1 MGDLT
6 WENGPIRQIP
16 GSHTNV
22 QMPPASADECVP
34 PLVFC
39 ATCGWLQAD
48 VACRPE
54 WMRLSTLVGAPAGAG
69 VFRDHRAW
77 HGAPPPPCIFPIHPL
92 HQST

>member
-39 ATCGWLQAD
+39 AT
-48 VACRPE
+48 
-54 WMRLSTLVGAPAGAG
+54 
-69 VFRDHRAW
+69 
-77 HGAPPPPCIFPIHPL
+77 
-92 HQST
+92 